1 MTMRASPSSRT
12 IAAAALAASL
22 ACGSGG
28 SSGPTVPDHQASAE
42 AAAKL
47 AGIGDSIMQGM
58 DVTALFQDQVG
69 YSFAQ
74 GTSGPVFS
82 LYSRYKLV
90 SGLPG
95 GEEFASV
102 SGSTMIGD
110 ASAQASEICN
120 QPALPNRVVILLGAN
135 DLCNASTASDF
146 PSVATFRAALQGALD
161 ELAGCLP
168 PGSWVHVLSVPRV
181 DLLYQAVQGKQESA
195 YSVPCP
201 KFLAVTGICTIAG
214 EDPTA
219 LETQVNAYND
229 GIQTEVAAA
238 HDAYATAKGVEFTT
252 DWSGATAN
260 TSIGTFT
267 FSADDVSSVDCFHPS
282 AEGQR
287 KLACAA
293 WESWEGVGDVAACL

>member
-1 MTMRASPSSRT
+1 MRACATSRSL
-12 IAAAALAASL
+12 AAAVLAASL
-22 ACGSGG
+22 ACGGSG
-28 SSGPTVPDHQASAE
+28 SSGPAVPDHQASAE
-42 AAAKL
+42 AALKL

-58 DVTALFQDQVG
+58 DVTALYQDQVG

-74 GTSGPVFS
+74 GTSGQVSS

-102 SGSTMIGD
+102 SGSTMIDD
-110 ASAQASEICN
+110 ASTQATAICN
-120 QPALPNRVVILLGAN
+120 QSALPNRVVILLGSN

-146 PSVATFRAALQGALD
+146 PSVATFRAALQTALD

-168 PGSWVHVLSVPRV
+168 PGSWVHVLSVPRI
-181 DLLYQAVQGKQESA
+181 DLLYQAVQSKQESV
-195 YSVPCP
+195 YDVTCP
-201 KFLAVTGICTIAG
+201 AFLAAIGICTIAG
-214 EDPTA
+214 DDPTA
-219 LETQVNAYND
+219 LHTQVNAYND
-229 GIQTEVAAA
+229 GIQAEVVAA
-238 HDAYATAKGVEFTT
+238 HDAYATAQGVEFTT
-252 DWSGATAN
+252 DWSGTTAN

-267 FSADDVSSVDCFHPS
+267 FGADDVSSVDCFHPS

-293 WESWEGVGDVAACL
+293 WESWEGAGDAAACF